1 MAAGVRLPE
10 INFVLL
16 AGRVTRDAEIF
27 VTQSGLTKLTVRIA
41 VNRRVKD
48 SKTGEW
54 KDDAFYIDCVAWKEM
69 AERAK
74 DKAKK
79 GVALVVEGRLT
90 SREYDGKDGQ
100 KRTVFEVM
108 ANRMQFLSS
117 TEDFKSASPAPR
129 SGGGESMGSSAGDSA
144 DIEEVPF

>member
-16 AGRVTRDAEIF
+16 AGRVTRDGEIF
-27 VTQSGLTKLTVRIA
+27 VTQSGMTKLTIRIA

-79 GVALVVEGRLT
+79 GVPVVVEGRLT
-90 SREYDGKDGQ
+90 ARDYEKDGQ
-100 KRTVFEVM
+100 KRTIFEVM

-117 TEDFKSASPAPR
+117 ADAAPSSQSASPR
-129 SGGGESMGSSAGDSA
+129 SGGESMGSPAGDSA